1 MRSLRLL
8 YLADIQGPKLIS
20 ERGII
25 RNLSYAGTTK
35 VFSIC
40 QSLLMG
46 GHQVYIYSPGSPA
59 ERSGRYFSKINES
72 IIGKYGNI
80 YIEYGASI
88 DDRVFRFILTIYGA
102 IVNIAKL
109 IRRHSIKLV
118 IIYNLSAVNVLSALI
133 ARFLGCR
140 IILEYE
146 DSVVASRAGRP
157 SFSKPFFLTYEYL
170 AKKIICGVMAAS
182 EELGHRIGLNHTIVV
197 PGVLDNE
204 TIQAALMYPKNIWTT
219 GRSLRLI
226 YAGGM
231 DSSKGVDRF
240 LKALKGV
247 RFDFS
252 VELEVCGH
260 GPMSEEIAKLSQQKL
275 PNIEIRYIGAVSR
288 TQLINR
294 LCWADVGI
302 NPHRSDLHNG
312 GSWPFKVV
320 EYLALCGTVFSNKT
334 NKINPNLRSRLWEY
348 DGNETN
354 QIAKSF
360 QSFLDSWPEISKNS
374 DERRRWALSEFSSET
389 FSIKIN
395 HFLESSF

>member
-1 MRSLRLL
+1 ML

-20 ERGII
+20 ARGIV

-40 QSLLMG
+40 QSILMG
-46 GHQVYIYSPGSPA
+46 GHQIYIYSPGSPA
-59 ERSGRYFSKINES
+59 ERTGRYYPKISENITNE
-72 IIGKYGNI
+72 YGNI
-80 YIEYGASI
+80 YIEYGASV
-88 DDRVFRFILTIYGA
+88 DDRVFRFILAIYGA
-102 IVNIAKL
+102 IVNIPNL

-133 ARFLGCR
+133 AHFLGCK

-146 DSVVASRAGRP
+146 DSVVASRGVRP
-157 SFSKPFFLTYEYL
+157 SFSKLFFLSYEYL
-170 AKKIICGVMAAS
+170 AKKIISGVMAAS
-182 EELGHRIGLNHTIVV
+182 EELGHRISINHSVIV
-197 PGVLDNE
+197 PGILDNE
-204 TIQAALMYPKNIWTT
+204 TIQAAFIYPKNIWTA

-240 LKALKGV
+240 LKALKDV

-252 VELEVCGH
+252 VELEVYGH
-260 GPMSEEIAKLSQQKL
+260 GPMGEEIAKFSQQKL
-275 PNIEIRYIGAVSR
+275 PNTEIRFIGAVSR
-288 TQLINR
+288 AQLINR

-334 NKINPNLRSRLWEY
+334 NKINPDLRSRLWEY
-348 DGNETN
+348 DGNETE
-354 QIAKSF
+354 QIAKAF

>member
-1 MRSLRLL
+1 
-8 YLADIQGPKLIS
+8 
-20 ERGII
+20 
-25 RNLSYAGTTK
+25 
-35 VFSIC
+35 
-40 QSLLMG
+40 MG

-59 ERSGRYFSKINES
+59 ERTGRYYSKINEN
-72 IIGKYGNI
+72 IVNENGNI
-80 YIEYGASI
+80 YIEYGASV
-88 DDRVFRFILTIYGA
+88 DDRVFRFILAIYGA
-102 IVNIAKL
+102 IVNIPNL

-133 ARFLGCR
+133 AHFLGCK

-146 DSVVASRAGRP
+146 DSVVASRGVRP
-157 SFSKPFFLTYEYL
+157 SFSKLFFLSYEYL
-170 AKKIICGVMAAS
+170 AKKIISGVMAAS
-182 EELGHRIGLNHTIVV
+182 EELGHRIGINHSVIV
-197 PGVLDNE
+197 PGILDNE
-204 TIQAALMYPKNIWTT
+204 TIQTAFMYPKNIWTA

-240 LKALKGV
+240 LKALKDV

-252 VELEVCGH
+252 VELEVYGH
-260 GPMSEEIAKLSQQKL
+260 GPMSEKIAKFSQQQL
-275 PNIEIRYIGAVSR
+275 PNIEIRFIGAVSR
-288 TQLINR
+288 AQLVNR

-334 NKINPNLRSRLWEY
+334 NKINPDLWSRLWEY
-348 DGNETN
+348 DGNETE
-354 QIAKSF
+354 QIARAF